1 MTLSAPPDSVGR
13 DSRPISL
20 GSREEATAACREG
33 QHQRTLCTLTPTWEH
48 IFAGCLGL
56 SQQNDGLDVPWV
68 NSSGQLPCGT
78 LELGKLVAVGVE
90 ATEPGEKIL
99 VGGLRN
105 MRLG

>member
-56 SQQNDGLDVPWV
+56 PQQNDGLDAPWV